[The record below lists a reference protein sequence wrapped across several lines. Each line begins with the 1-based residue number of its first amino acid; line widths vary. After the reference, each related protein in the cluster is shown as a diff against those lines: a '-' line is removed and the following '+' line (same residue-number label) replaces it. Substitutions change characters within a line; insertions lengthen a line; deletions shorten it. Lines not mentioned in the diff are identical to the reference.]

1 MKKSEK
7 NSTKEKSNT
16 KEKCDTKE
24 GNDTMS
30 ATARNFVY
38 EISSKDT
45 KKVLAQP
52 AASKKF
58 LEDCKKVAEKYR
70 KKG

>member
-1 MKKSEK
+1 MKMKREKSTGEI
-7 NSTKEKSNT
+7 SNT
-16 KEKCDTKE
+16 KER
-24 GNDTMS
+24 NDTMS

-38 EISSKDT
+38 EISVKDT

>member
-1 MKKSEK
+1 MVVQKMKRNRE
-7 NSTKEKSNT
+7 NSTKETS
-16 KEKCDTKE
+16 DTKE

-38 EISSKDT
+38 EISAKDT

>member
-1 MKKSEK
+1 MQSKSEK
-7 NSTKEKSNT
+7 DTVKT
-16 KEKCDTKE
+16 QDTKE

-38 EISSKDT
+38 EISKKDS
-45 KKVLAQP
+45 KKVLMQP

-58 LEDCKKVAEKYR
+58 LDDCKKVAEKYR
-70 KKG
+70 KKK

>member
-1 MKKSEK
+1 MVVQKMKTNRE
-7 NSTKEKSNT
+7 NSTKET
-16 KEKCDTKE
+16 GDTKE

-38 EISSKDT
+38 EISAKDT

-58 LEDCKKVAEKYR
+58 LDDCKKVAEKYR

>member
-1 MKKSEK
+1 MKRNSE
-7 NSTKEKSNT
+7 N
-16 KEKCDTKE
+16 DTKE

-30 ATARNFVY
+30 ATAKNFVY
-38 EISSKDT
+38 EISAKDT

-58 LEDCKKVAEKYR
+58 LEECKKVAEKYR

>member
-1 MKKSEK
+1 MKTGKK
-7 NSTKEKSNT
+7 NSSKKQR
-16 KEKCDTKE
+16 DTKE
-24 GNDTMS
+24 RNDTMS

-70 KKG
+70 KKD